1 MKEITIPY
9 VKYVLGHK
17 KEILLAGREIIKLLY
32 EELNRSDF
40 SVREVAY
47 VKLLNEQSS
56 TSICGKKRD
65 MSDVL
70 IRQKK
75 IYQRQM
81 QDLRSEMMYI
91 LDEEEV
97 VNRIWICFSV
107 LENPGKKYLEELY
120 VYNNLYRYVEN
131 QSGVSHRTFELRRS
145 QAMKRLMSLYYSRLT
160 NKEIIQGVQPSKS

>member
-17 KEILLAGREIIKLLY
+17 KEILLAGRERIKLLY

-65 MSDVL
+65 MSDV
-70 IRQKK
+70 
-75 IYQRQM
+75 
-81 QDLRSEMMYI
+81 
-91 LDEEEV
+91 
-97 VNRIWICFSV
+97 
-107 LENPGKKYLEELY
+107 
-120 VYNNLYRYVEN
+120 
-131 QSGVSHRTFELRRS
+131 
-145 QAMKRLMSLYYSRLT
+145 
-160 NKEIIQGVQPSKS
+160 